1 MASLSAAIR
10 RKGVELDSDVQTFW
24 DAVAESMPPES
35 PEQKALMAI
44 GKELKRRHLVLFVES
59 MLTLSRE
66 EVSRVVH
73 ECGGNLNW
81 IVSVEQ
87 LLGQSFPV
95 ACPNAPP
102 SACLVSDEARCD
114 RKEQLPVTGS
124 VAMPV
129 VLLCGPRVG
138 ARN

>member
-102 SACLVSDEARCD
+102 SACLVSGEPACSSLSLTPKRRRGGTRTFPAR
-114 RKEQLPVTGS
+114 LPS
-124 VAMPV
+124 
-129 VLLCGPRVG
+129 L
-138 ARN
+138 